1 MELTDEDLAVLFDL
15 GRNACRSGE
24 GILPVLRTRFP
35 GLPITQ
41 CPASDVSDE
50 PFRAGE
56 YFDLHLLD
64 TRDHCWKVTSDSQAA
79 TGLLLAMHRSTT

>member
-35 GLPITQ
+35 GLPMAQ
-41 CPASDVSDE
+41 CPAEDVSDE

-56 YFDLHLLD
+56 HFDLHLLD
-64 TRDHCWKVTSDSQAA
+64 TRDHCWKVTTDSLAA
-79 TGLLLAMHRSTT
+79 TGLLLAMHQSTT

>member
-1 MELTDEDLAVLFDL
+1 MNLTDEDLAGLFDL
-15 GRNACRSGE
+15 GREVCRSGE

-41 CPASDVSDE
+41 CPAGDISDE

-64 TRDHCWKVTSDSQAA
+64 TRDHCWRITSDSLAA

>member
-1 MELTDEDLAVLFDL
+1 MEFTDEDLALLFDL
-15 GRNACRSGE
+15 GRNACLSGE

-41 CPASDVSDE
+41 CPAGDVSDE
-50 PFRAGE
+50 PFRTGE

-64 TRDHCWKVTSDSQAA
+64 TRDHCWKVTSDFQAA

>member
-41 CPASDVSDE
+41 CPADDVSDE
-50 PFRAGE
+50 PFRTGE
-56 YFDLHLLD
+56 YFDLHWLD
-64 TRDHCWKVTSDSQAA
+64 TRDHCPKITSDSQVA

>member
-1 MELTDEDLAVLFDL
+1 MGLTDEDLAVLFDL

-24 GILPVLRTRFP
+24 SVLPVLRMRFP

-41 CPASDVSDE
+41 CPAGDVSDE
-50 PFRAGE
+50 PFRTGE

-64 TRDHCWKVTSDSQAA
+64 TRDHCWKVTSDSLAA
-79 TGLLLAMHRSTT
+79 TGLLLAMHRGAT

>member
-24 GILPVLRTRFP
+24 GILPVLCTRFP

-41 CPASDVSDE
+41 CPAGDVSDE

-79 TGLLLAMHRSTT
+79 TGLLLAMHRGTT